1 MIADDIA
8 GLTPIAHLADAKA
21 RVSVEREFRTI
32 SDSLACLER
41 IAPELV
47 RRMPD
52 AAQVARFGTDLAA
65 RQSETDLSMIWEA
78 AVNRVPELRRSAM
91 ALLAEMEAAASHND
105 APSPFEL
112 PSPFD

>member
-8 GLTPIAHLADAKA
+8 GLTPVTYLADAKA

-32 SDSLACLER
+32 GDSLACLAR

-52 AAQVARFGTDLAA
+52 AAQVTRIGTDLAGGQ
-65 RQSETDLSMIWEA
+65 RDTDLSMIWEA

-91 ALLAEMEAAASHND
+91 ALLAEMEAAASHSD